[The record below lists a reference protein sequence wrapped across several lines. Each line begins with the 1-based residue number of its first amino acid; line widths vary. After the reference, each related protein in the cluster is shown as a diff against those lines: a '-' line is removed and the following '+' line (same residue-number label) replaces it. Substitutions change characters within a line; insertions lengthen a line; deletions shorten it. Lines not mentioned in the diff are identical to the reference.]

1 MKNFLVVLGVLL
13 IVGASHQSVSAE
25 PSPMV
30 QRHIFAPDQG
40 LEQKADVP
48 VPIPVDPAVLA
59 KDLIFT
65 GVLVTSKGK
74 QAILAETGKNEKGAQ
89 KQKHIMKEGESV
101 KGMAIK
107 EIGSNYLLLSSNEN
121 LVRIKLYAGIKS
133 RPIAPPVTALA
144 DAGSA
149 ANPTGAVK
157 PPAPGNQPQNAAPS
171 PFGTKKDMKSKNASG
186 ENAPPVI
193 PFDNTGNGAF
203 GGGGEN
209 PGQQQA
215 NPPTTSNPFLDV
227 IKRSTE
233 NAQPGGAGV
242 PNPFTGQ

>member
-1 MKNFLVVLGVLL
+1 MKNIIMMLSVLL
-13 IVGASHQSVSAE
+13 LNVAGYQWVSAE

-48 VPIPVDPAVLA
+48 PPIPVDPAALA

-65 GVLVTSKGK
+65 GVLMTPKGK

-89 KQKHIMKEGESV
+89 KQKHIVQEGESV

-133 RPIAPPVTALA
+133 RPIAPPVAALA
-144 DAGSA
+144 EAGSA
-149 ANPTGAVK
+149 ANLAGGGK
-157 PPAPGNQPQNAAPS
+157 PSAPGNQPQNASPS
-171 PFGTKKDMKSKNASG
+171 PFGSKTDMKSKNASG
-186 ENAPPVI
+186 GNTPPGI
-193 PFDNTGNGAF
+193 PVDNTGNGAF

-227 IKRSTE
+227 IRRSAE
-233 NAQPGGAGV
+233 NAQPGGAV
-242 PNPFTGQ
+242 ANPFTGQ

>member
-1 MKNFLVVLGVLL
+1 MKNIIMMLSVLL
-13 IVGASHQSVSAE
+13 LNVAGYQSASAE

-30 QRHIFAPDQG
+30 QQHIFAPDQG
-40 LEQKADVP
+40 LEQKAP
-48 VPIPVDPAVLA
+48 PIAPVDAAGLE

-65 GVLVTSKGK
+65 GVLITPKGK

-89 KQKHIMKEGESV
+89 KQKHIMKEGDSI
-101 KGMAIK
+101 KGMSIK

-133 RPIAPPVTALA
+133 RPIAPPDTALA

-149 ANPTGAVK
+149 ANPTK
-157 PPAPGNQPQNAAPS
+157 PPAAGNQPQNAS
-171 PFGTKKDMKSKNASG
+171 PASPGSKTDMKSKNAPAG
-186 ENAPPVI
+186 NTPPVMPI
-193 PFDNTGNGAF
+193 DNTGNGAF

-215 NPPTTSNPFLDV
+215 SQPTTSNPFLDV
-227 IKRSTE
+227 IRRSSE
-233 NAQPGGAGV
+233 NAQPGGAGA
-242 PNPFTGQ
+242 NPFAGQ

>member
-1 MKNFLVVLGVLL
+1 VKNIIMMLSVLL
-13 IVGASHQSVSAE
+13 LNVAGYQSASAE

-30 QRHIFAPDQG
+30 QQHIFAPDQG
-40 LEQKADVP
+40 LEQKAP
-48 VPIPVDPAVLA
+48 PIAPVDVAGLE

-65 GVLVTSKGK
+65 GVLLTPKGK
-74 QAILAETGKNEKGAQ
+74 QAILAETVKNEKGMQ
-89 KQKHIMKEGESV
+89 KQKHIMKEGDSI
-101 KGMAIK
+101 KGMSIK

-133 RPIAPPVTALA
+133 RPIAPPDTAPA

-157 PPAPGNQPQNAAPS
+157 LPPAGNQPQNAVPAPPGS
-171 PFGTKKDMKSKNASG
+171 KMDMKPKIATGGSL
-186 ENAPPVI
+186 PPIVPI
-193 PFDNTGNGAF
+193 DNTGNGAF

-215 NPPTTSNPFLDV
+215 SQQTTSNPFLDV
-227 IKRSTE
+227 IRRSSE
-233 NAQPGGAGV
+233 NAQPGGAGA
-242 PNPFTGQ
+242 NPFAGQ